1 MRFRRIASVDC
12 AGGLPERDQTLIVA
26 DQIND
31 LTELDRLLGKG
42 AQLAEA
48 LPAEEYEEGHLPGAV
63 SLPLKQLTA
72 ERAAVLDQGRPVI
85 VYCWDSL

>member
-1 MRFRRIASVDC
+1 MPGQIDL
-12 AGGLPERDQTLIVA
+12 AG
-26 DQIND
+26 
-31 LTELDRLLGKG
+31 LDRLIAEG

-48 LPAEEYEEGHLPGAV
+48 LPEAEYEEGHLPGAV

-72 ERAAVLDQGRPVI
+72 ERAEVLDRGRPVV